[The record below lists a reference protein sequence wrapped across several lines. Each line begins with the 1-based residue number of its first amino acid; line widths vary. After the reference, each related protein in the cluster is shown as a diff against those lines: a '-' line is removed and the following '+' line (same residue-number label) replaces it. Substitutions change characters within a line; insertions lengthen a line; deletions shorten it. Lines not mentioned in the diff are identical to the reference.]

1 MDGVSEAISRLPAIS
16 FLWPRMLWLLALVP
30 VLALAY
36 LCLDGRRRRA
46 AVHYPALKTV
56 GFANRGVAG

>member
-1 MDGVSEAISRLPAIS
+1 MDGVSEAITRLPAIS

-36 LCLDGRRRRA
+36 LWLDARRRRA
-46 AVHYPALKTV
+46 AVH
-56 GFANRGVAG
+56 